1 MSKAKSRSALG
12 INPLSQG
19 IFSKTVPPPAVEP
32 DKFKNQ
38 ELEIQ
43 ELQNQELQNQES
55 SLLKIDSIEQKQET
69 AEPPQPDTTQNPEPS
84 QSPRKAGKQK
94 QETII
99 KNQEYVINK
108 AETSFLNE
116 EAVERV
122 NLRLSV
128 EINDWLDSLL
138 KQGKRT
144 HGRKIPKETWVQAA
158 LELFRALPVDWQAID
173 SEDSLRQALT
183 ELESRISNQESIKS
197 NL

>member
-43 ELQNQELQNQES
+43 ELQNQES
-55 SLLKIDSIEQKQET
+55 SLLKIDSIEQNQET
-69 AEPPQPDTTQNPEPS
+69 AELPQPETIQNPEPS
-84 QSPRKAGKQK
+84 QPPRKTGKQN
-94 QETII
+94 QEKII
-99 KNQEYVINK
+99 KNQESAINK
-108 AETSFLNE
+108 AEISFLNE
-116 EAVERV
+116 EAVERG

-183 ELESRISNQESIKS
+183 ELESRIKNQ
-197 NL
+197 

>member
-19 IFSKTVPPPAVEP
+19 IFSKTASPPAVET
-32 DKFKNQ
+32 DELKNQ
-38 ELEIQ
+38 ELGIQ
-43 ELQNQELQNQES
+43 QLQNQES
-55 SLLKIDSIEQKQET
+55 SLLKIDSIEQNQET
-69 AEPPQPDTTQNPEPS
+69 AEPPQPDTTQESAPS
-84 QSPRKAGKQK
+84 QPPRKTRKQK
-94 QETII
+94 QEKII
-99 KNQEYVINK
+99 NNQESVINK

-173 SEDSLRQALT
+173 SEASLRQALA
-183 ELESRISNQESIKS
+183 ELESRISNQESIKN